1 MQYYFQSLIQWE
13 QPHSFKFFVYFTRK
27 FFFFL
32 FYTSIFIKHSYQFIY
47 SIHLFNKI
55 FIFYIFIIFSL
66 MVSLSL
72 SLSLSD
78 PTTIIITQSPS
89 SRNPDLLDPS
99 FVIFLFLILMVDQS
113 RNPDPF
119 KQKPKV
125 DWSEG
130 LLDPF
135 KPKLTP
141 TKRTNREWMRKKE
154 VDQTHWSR
162 LKRRGRRRGFE
173 AGWKEE
179 VD

>member
-13 QPHSFKFFVYFTRK
+13 QPHLFKFFVYFTRK
-27 FFFFL
+27 NLLFL
-32 FYTSIFIKHSYQFIY
+32 FYTSIFIKHSYQYIY
-47 SIHLFNKI
+47 STHLFNKI
-55 FIFYIFIIFSL
+55 FIFFIFLLFSH
-66 MVSLSL
+66 SWPLSL
-72 SLSLSD
+72 SLTD

-89 SRNPDLLDPS
+89 SRNPNLSNPS
-99 FVIFLFLILMVDQS
+99 FVIFSFLILMVDRS

-125 DWSEG
+125 DWSKG

-141 TKRTNREWMRKKE
+141 TKRANREWMRKKE

-162 LKRRGRRRGFE
+162 LKRRG
-173 AGWKEE
+173 WSDPLK
-179 VD
+179 